1 MAQNSTVKVRDVLW
15 DNVKAMLIFTVVI
28 GHMIS
33 RYRSE
38 SEAMN
43 TLYLCIYSFHMP
55 AFIFVTGL
63 MSKKTIDNHRYEK
76 LFSYFAMYIMAKVM
90 IWIPRTLFDGSMKYK
105 MLSEEGAPWYA
116 LAVLIFYILTM
127 YLRRF
132 NTKYVLA
139 ASVFL
144 GLISGYCV
152 DLDGEYAL
160 ARVVS
165 FYPFFYL
172 AYILDI
178 TKLKAFV
185 SKIYVRIAL
194 AIILIATFAYIYVK
208 NQELKWALVIFKG
221 KQPYIDLEEHQRL
234 GFVYRLFWYILAIV
248 LVIAVIS
255 LTPCIK
261 SYFTSIGQRSLQI
274 YVIHYGILEFLYK
287 GFDLD
292 AKVRQWWPQHYTVLI
307 VLVAVTMVF
316 VLSAKP
322 IEWVIKKVIYPDAR
336 EIKEETKRE

>member
-1 MAQNSTVKVRDVLW
+1 
-15 DNVKAMLIFTVVI
+15 
-28 GHMIS
+28 
-33 RYRSE
+33 
-38 SEAMN
+38 
-43 TLYLCIYSFHMP
+43 
-55 AFIFVTGL
+55 
-63 MSKKTIDNHRYEK
+63 
-76 LFSYFAMYIMAKVM
+76 M

>member
-76 LFSYFAMYIMAKVM
+76 LFPYFAMYIMAKVM

-185 SKIYVRIAL
+185 SKIYVRIA
-194 AIILIATFAYIYVK
+194 
-208 NQELKWALVIFKG
+208 
-221 KQPYIDLEEHQRL
+221 
-234 GFVYRLFWYILAIV
+234 
-248 LVIAVIS
+248 
-255 LTPCIK
+255 
-261 SYFTSIGQRSLQI
+261 
-274 YVIHYGILEFLYK
+274 
-287 GFDLD
+287 
-292 AKVRQWWPQHYTVLI
+292 
-307 VLVAVTMVF
+307 
-316 VLSAKP
+316 
-322 IEWVIKKVIYPDAR
+322 
-336 EIKEETKRE
+336 